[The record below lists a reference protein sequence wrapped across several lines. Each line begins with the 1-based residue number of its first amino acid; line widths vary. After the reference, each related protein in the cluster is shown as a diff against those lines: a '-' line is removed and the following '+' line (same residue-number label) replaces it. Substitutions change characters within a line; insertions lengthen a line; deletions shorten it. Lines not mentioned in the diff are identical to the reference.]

1 MKRPAEFC
9 FLTSNQYP
17 SLEKDYRPALAALEA
32 IGRSTCVQVWN
43 DPHADWSIFD
53 NLVIA
58 SIWDYHT
65 DLASFRDW
73 LSRRAQQANVIN
85 SIDLVE
91 WNLNKLYLDKLE
103 KAGVPVIPTLW
114 LEKPELSACP
124 WQKVVIKP
132 AVGAGSF
139 GMRAFDLHTEKEAA
153 ETHIAGLADRW
164 PAMIQPDLPSVSA
177 EGEFVMVYFDG
188 RFSHAALRPLGG
200 HQASVEDEI
209 AAATTVE
216 PKKEQLDIG
225 GKVIEC
231 LPSKPCYA
239 RIDLVRNLENRYVV
253 LEVELIEPSLFLKES
268 PQAISAYTAS
278 LLAAAQQP
286 APNF

>member
-1 MKRPAEFC
+1 MNRFC
-9 FLTSNQYP
+9 FLTSDQYP
-17 SLEKDYRPALAALEA
+17 SLEKDYQPAIACLQAKGHTA
-32 IGRSTCVQVWN
+32 CVRVWN
-43 DPHADWSIFD
+43 DREVDWSLFE

-58 SIWDYHT
+58 SIWDYHR
-65 DLASFRDW
+65 DLGSFRTW
-73 LSRRAQQANVIN
+73 LSERARQSNVIN
-85 SIDLVE
+85 SIDLIE
-91 WNLNKLYLDKLE
+91 WNLNKLYLKELE
-103 KAGVPVIPTLW
+103 EAGVPVIPTLW
-114 LEKPELSACP
+114 AERPEIAGCP

-139 GMRAFDLHTEKEAA
+139 GMRAFDLNRQRDAA
-153 ETHIAGLADRW
+153 ESHIAGLADRL
-164 PAMIQPDLPSVSA
+164 PAMIQPELPSVSA

-188 RFSHAALRPLGG
+188 RFSHAAIRPLSG
-200 HQASVEDEI
+200 HQASVQDEI
-209 AAATTVE
+209 AAATLLE
-216 PKKEQLDIG
+216 PEKEQLNIG

-239 RIDLVRNLENRYVV
+239 RIDLVRDLENRYVV
-253 LEVELIEPSLFLKES
+253 LEVELVEPSLFLKES

>member
-1 MKRPAEFC
+1 MEKSADFC

-17 SLEKDYRPALAALEA
+17 SLERDYRPALAALEA
-32 IGRSTCVQVWN
+32 IGRSACVRVWN
-43 DPHADWSIFD
+43 DRQVDWSLYD

-65 DLASFRDW
+65 DLANFRDW
-73 LSRRAQQANVIN
+73 LYQRSLQTKVIN

-114 LEKPELSACP
+114 LESPDLSACP
-124 WQKVVIKP
+124 WRKVVIKP

-139 GMRAFDLHTEKEAA
+139 GMKAFDLNNETEAA
-153 ETHIAGLADRW
+153 ESHIAGLADRW

-188 RFSHAALRPLGG
+188 RFSHAARRPLGG
-200 HQASVEDEI
+200 HQASVADEI
-209 AAATTVE
+209 AAATPVE
-216 PKKEQLDIG
+216 PGKEHLDIG

-239 RIDLVRNLENRYVV
+239 RIDLVRDLENRYVV